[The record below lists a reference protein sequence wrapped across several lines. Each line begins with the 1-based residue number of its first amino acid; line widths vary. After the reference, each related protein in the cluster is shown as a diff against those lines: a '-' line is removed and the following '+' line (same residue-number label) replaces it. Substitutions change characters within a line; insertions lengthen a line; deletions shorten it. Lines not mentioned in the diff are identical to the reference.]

1 MTLLFPIKKNTF
13 YEQDSLTKKARTS
26 LSNFLPS
33 LKRKRSFEPSSPE
46 DITKAKKKKKIS
58 FTMTRLFQ
66 KFVLSTHNKINHHP
80 STDIVLPVKE
90 EEETLLDSLCLPTIE
105 PTNGCLGILLKKED
119 DSIFS
124 TNEGP
129 LIEFPIPP
137 APPPPPP
144 PPSLPQQKKRKR
156 RLRQG
161 SCPPRLNSLVLV
173 DQSDDEPY
181 PLTPNTTENQLLKMI
196 QNLDIV

>member
-1 MTLLFPIKKNTF
+1 MTFLFSIKKTTF

-33 LKRKRSFEPSSPE
+33 LKRKRSFEPAE
-46 DITKAKKKKKIS
+46 DITKATKKKKIS
-58 FTMTRLFQ
+58 FSMTRLFQ

-80 STDIVLPVKE
+80 ATDILFV
-90 EEETLLDSLCLPTIE
+90 ETLLDSLCLPTIE
-105 PTNGCLGILLKKED
+105 PTNGCLGIILLKKEE

-137 APPPPPP
+137 PSS
-144 PPSLPQQKKRKR
+144 SLPQQKKRKR

-173 DQSDDEPY
+173 DQSDDEPC